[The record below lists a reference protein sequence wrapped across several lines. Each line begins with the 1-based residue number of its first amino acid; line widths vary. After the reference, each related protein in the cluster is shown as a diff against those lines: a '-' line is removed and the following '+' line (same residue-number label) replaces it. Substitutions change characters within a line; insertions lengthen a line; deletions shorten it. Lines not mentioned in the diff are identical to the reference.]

1 MYGGINGKEGYYYPV
16 ILMLREQENPEK
28 KMSKKKHLRKKWH
41 AESVIAWYFKQ
52 L

>member
-1 MYGGINGKEGYYYPV
+1 MYGGINGREGYYYPV
-16 ILMLREQENPEK
+16 VLMLREQENPEK
-28 KMSKKKHLRKKWH
+28 RCQRRNISEKKWH